1 VTVAPAR
8 SEDRAHAPLL
18 LLADGDRDLR
28 QLLERELAAAGFRVT
43 QAETGEDALQRARAL
58 KPALVVLDGDLPL
71 AATARGGREVLRRLR
86 AARDTAAMGVVL
98 LTAHGDDGERIAALE
113 LGADD
118 VVVKPFS
125 LRELELRVEAV
136 YRRVSDH
143 GGGGGGAGEQVQR
156 AGRIEIDPASFVVRV
171 DGARIPTTMTEF
183 RLLKAL
189 SDAGGRVCTREELLV
204 RVSPGAQDIRG
215 RVLRTQIRR
224 LRLKLGDAGAQ
235 LETVHSV
242 GYRLRR

>member
-1 VTVAPAR
+1 VTVAPSR

-28 QLLERELAAAGFRVT
+28 LLLERELVSAGFRVT
-43 QAETGEDALQRARAL
+43 QAETGEEALARARAL
-58 KPALVVLDGDLPL
+58 QPALVVLDGDLPL

-86 AARDTAAMGVVL
+86 AASDTAAMGVVL
-98 LTAHGDDGERIAALE
+98 LTARGDDSERIAALE

-118 VVVKPFS
+118 VIVKPFS
-125 LRELELRVEAV
+125 LRELQLRAEAV

-143 GGGGGGAGEQVQR
+143 GSRGGASEQVQR

-171 DGARIPTTMTEF
+171 DGARIATTMTEF